1 MLSIKQPL
9 VAKEKC
15 VLPVWLVNGRPKN
28 FLAITLVASKFL
40 WLLVV

>member
-28 FLAITLVASKFL
+28 FLAITASKFL